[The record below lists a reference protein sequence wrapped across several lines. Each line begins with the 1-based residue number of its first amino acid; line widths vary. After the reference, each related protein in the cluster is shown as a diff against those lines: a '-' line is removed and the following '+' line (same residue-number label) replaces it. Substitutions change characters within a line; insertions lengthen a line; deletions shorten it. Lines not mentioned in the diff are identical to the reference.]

1 MSWPH
6 VLSLSRVVAGPIVA
20 GLVLSKPGNAY
31 LIAALVFA
39 ISSASDLVDGKLA
52 RYKRSVSPFGVFL
65 DTTADKVLVS
75 LVLISLAVAG
85 LAPAWP
91 PLVIIGREF
100 LISGLR
106 SYAASRNRII
116 SAHTW
121 GKGKAA
127 ITMLAIFVLRLP
139 DWVADGRLAVGPFL
153 TPLLENAEVP
163 TMTRAAPCRSK
174 VWARSTVRTPPPTRV
189 TARPAT
195 SSTRSSFAPLPMAAS
210 RSITWICGKALKRS
224 SISSGEAAS
233 SAFSRP

>member
-127 ITMLAIFVLRLP
+127 VTMLAIIVLLVAASGRAGGALGNISTHNFWRDLFDFATWMLYLAAAITVVSGIRYFVDAWPLFR
-139 DWVADGRLAVGPFL
+139 ADP
-153 TPLLENAEVP
+153 EVP
-163 TMTRAAPCRSK
+163 EVP
-174 VWARSTVRTPPPTRV
+174 
-189 TARPAT
+189 ARP
-195 SSTRSSFAPLPMAAS
+195 PAA
-210 RSITWICGKALKRS
+210 
-224 SISSGEAAS
+224 
-233 SAFSRP
+233 

>member
-20 GLVLSKPGNAY
+20 GLILSRPGNAF

-39 ISSASDLVDGKLA
+39 LSSASDLVDGKLA
-52 RYKRSVSPFGVFL
+52 RYSRSVSPFGVFL

-75 LVLISLAVAG
+75 LVLISLAISG
-85 LAPAWP
+85 LTPAWP
-91 PLVIIGREF
+91 ALIIIGREF

-127 ITMLAIFVLRLP
+127 VTMVAIFLIL
-139 DWVADGRLAVGPFL
+139 VAAGGRAGAVSGMSTHAFWQDLFDFGSWLLYLAAIL
-153 TPLLENAEVP
+153 TVVSGIRYFVDAWPLFRADPEVP
-163 TMTRAAPCRSK
+163 EVP
-174 VWARSTVRTPPPTRV
+174 
-189 TARPAT
+189 ARP
-195 SSTRSSFAPLPMAAS
+195 PAA
-210 RSITWICGKALKRS
+210 RNWTK
-224 SISSGEAAS
+224 
-233 SAFSRP
+233 

>member
-20 GLVLSKPGNAY
+20 GLVLSKPGTAY

-127 ITMLAIFVLRLP
+127 ITMLAIFVLLVAASGR
-139 DWVADGRLAVGPFL
+139 ADGAVGNISTHNFWRDLFDFATWMLYLAAAL
-153 TPLLENAEVP
+153 TVISGIRYFVDAWPLFRADPEVP
-163 TMTRAAPCRSK
+163 EIP
-174 VWARSTVRTPPPTRV
+174 
-189 TARPAT
+189 ARP
-195 SSTRSSFAPLPMAAS
+195 PAA
-210 RSITWICGKALKRS
+210 
-224 SISSGEAAS
+224 
-233 SAFSRP
+233 

>member
-39 ISSASDLVDGKLA
+39 VSSASDLVDGKLA

-75 LVLISLAVAG
+75 LVLISLAIAG

-127 ITMLAIFVLRLP
+127 VTMVAVFVLL
-139 DWVADGRLAVGPFL
+139 VAASGRAGGALGDLWSHGFWRGLFDFATWLLYLAAAL
-153 TPLLENAEVP
+153 TIVSGIRYFVDAWPLFRADPEVP
-163 TMTRAAPCRSK
+163 EIP
-174 VWARSTVRTPPPTRV
+174 
-189 TARPAT
+189 ARP
-195 SSTRSSFAPLPMAAS
+195 PAA
-210 RSITWICGKALKRS
+210 
-224 SISSGEAAS
+224 
-233 SAFSRP
+233 